1 MGGCADNY
9 KVIVIVMA
17 IATAIVIIIVIVIV
31 IVIVILSVWE
41 ATPAHEGLPQCF
53 LAKKDWKGSFFSQF
67 LRCFDPW
74 VECVARVKVWFCVE
88 RGGCG
93 APQEEEHHDGLEP
106 ARLHQHDR
114 QHRGV
119 HGEGDRAAADQTSGP
134 LVLPQ
139 AISGGNSEPKQVLT

>member
-1 MGGCADNY
+1 MQQVTN
-9 KVIVIVMA
+9 IVTHVMTQVLTHVFNVL
-17 IATAIVIIIVIVIV
+17 IHVVTNMVHVMMV
-31 IVIVILSVWE
+31 
-41 ATPAHEGLPQCF
+41 
-53 LAKKDWKGSFFSQF
+53 
-67 LRCFDPW
+67 FDPC
-74 VECVARVKVWFCVE
+74 VECVALVKVWFCVE

-139 AISGGNSEPKQVLT
+139 EISGGNSEPKQVLT